1 MYLTREQETKH
12 RSKVGYLLN
21 SAARIPPPHPRQQL
35 EDRYRE
41 FCCQAIIC
49 FNDRVSML
57 EQSMTW
63 NDSSSSCSSSDTRS
77 VASKR
82 SALRD
87 SWFRKHVG
95 PQPSSKMIPRLT
107 WKQMMYSERP
117 SIIGGLRCS
126 RMFEDPC
133 LCPHQRHPRDRA
145 TRANSRTCHIRGTG
159 DSSVKSHVSTL
170 LFKKEANGT
179 ALAASGC
186 SY

>member
-12 RSKVGYLLN
+12 RSKAGYLLN
-21 SAARIPPPHPRQQL
+21 SAARISLSHPRQQL

-41 FCCQAIIC
+41 FCCQAVIC

-57 EQSMTW
+57 EQSMSW

-107 WKQMMYSERP
+107 WKRMMYSERP

-145 TRANSRTCHIRGTG
+145 TRANSR
-159 DSSVKSHVSTL
+159 L
-170 LFKKEANGT
+170 AN
-179 ALAASGC
+179 SWDR
-186 SY
+186 

>member
-12 RSKVGYLLN
+12 RSKAGYLLN

-41 FCCQAIIC
+41 FCCQAVIC

-57 EQSMTW
+57 EQSMSW

-107 WKQMMYSERP
+107 WKRMMYSERP

-133 LCPHQRHPRDRA
+133 LCPHERHPRDRA
-145 TRANSRTCHIRGTG
+145 TRANSR
-159 DSSVKSHVSTL
+159 L
-170 LFKKEANGT
+170 AN
-179 ALAASGC
+179 SWDR
-186 SY
+186 